1 MATAIA
7 KLKPPVAQPIESV
20 TLTLDEDEVKTL
32 IAILNRIGG
41 SPNHS
46 ARKYSDKISSALHG
60 ELHMVGVDVDT
71 SDIKIDVE
79 RSGRGSIYFAE

>member
-1 MATAIA
+1 MAMATV

-46 ARKYSDKISSALHG
+46 ARKYTDAISSALYA
-60 ELHMVGVDVDT
+60 ELDRIGVEVNT
-71 SDIKIDVE
+71 AGINIDE
-79 RSGRGSIYFAE
+79 KLSGRGTIYFIE

>member
-1 MATAIA
+1 MAMATV
-7 KLKPPVAQPIESV
+7 KLKPPVVQPIESV

-41 SPNHS
+41 SPNYS
-46 ARKYSDKISSALHG
+46 ARKYSDKIRSALHD
-60 ELHMVGVDVDT
+60 ELNRIGVEVNT
-71 SDIKIDVE
+71 AGIKIDVE